1 MENKLKEDQIKEIRL
16 SDLIK
21 KISESDTYNEDVAV
35 QDINE
40 MKSIYENNYRH
51 KYSSISTIIQ
61 QILDDN
67 LEKGDILSENFGCIE
82 NIINDNSI
90 MIEAQEKEKILKL
103 IDHINL
109 EIGRYSLISRK
120 IEECNRDSSSVTS
133 NDIKTLEERVEN
145 IEKNGEKNNGI
156 VLDAK
161 EKINE
166 FMPKLE
172 KNNMSVITTLTIFSA
187 IIMAFTGSIT
197 FASGI
202 YSEISSV
209 SAYRITFVTTL
220 FGAVVINL
228 IFMLLYIIGKLVDK
242 NIGLRCKHSKNGYDC
257 SECTKTYTL
266 SSAHCILSKQ
276 YPFIFYVD
284 IVLALILYYDSFL
297 FFYNHSDYLPLIV
310 WNSYI
315 IVLAYLLPLI
325 LAMILLCRYL
335 IKRKIVFKRNII
347 KLGFEKTVSF
357 LDKDQPPKTSIF
369 YMLEAFSKSL
379 SKTMYGEEKSR
390 KNEIEKIID
399 KLLENNQLTE
409 KELKKQIEK
418 ISKQELLKDN
428 SLLDTHVNYQSYKI
442 NKELLD
448 ENIKLIMI
456 SIDPN
461 NSEE

>member
-21 KISESDTYNEDVAV
+21 KISESDTYDEDVAV

-90 MIEAQEKEKILKL
+90 MIEAREKEKILKL

-120 IEECNRDSSSVTS
+120 IEGCNRDSSSVTS

-202 YSEISSV
+202 YSEISSI

-228 IFMLLYIIGKLVDK
+228 IFMLLYIVGKLVDK
-242 NIGLRCKHSKNGYDC
+242 NIGLKCKHSKNGYNC

-266 SSAHCILSKQ
+266 SSAHCMLSKQ

-347 KLGFEKTVSF
+347 KLGFEKTVAF
-357 LDKDQPPKTSIF
+357 LDKDQPQKNSVF

-379 SKTMYGEEKSR
+379 SKTMYGEEKSK

-399 KLLENNQLTE
+399 KLLENDQLTE

-428 SLLDTHVNYQSYKI
+428 SLLDTHINYQSHKI

-448 ENIKLIMI
+448 ENIKLIII

-461 NSEE
+461 DSEE

>member
-21 KISESDTYNEDVAV
+21 KISESDTYDENVAV

-67 LEKGDILSENFGCIE
+67 LEKGDTLSENFGCIE
-82 NIINDNSI
+82 NIINNNSVI
-90 MIEAQEKEKILKL
+90 IEAREKEKILKL

-120 IEECNRDSSSVTS
+120 IEGCNRDSSSVTS

-242 NIGLRCKHSKNGYDC
+242 NIGLKCKHSKNGYDC

-266 SSAHCILSKQ
+266 SSAHCMLSKQ

-357 LDKDQPPKTSIF
+357 LDKDQPPKNSVF

-399 KLLENNQLTE
+399 KLLENDQLTE

-428 SLLDTHVNYQSYKI
+428 SLLDTHLNYQSHKI

-448 ENIKLIMI
+448 KNIKLIMI